1 MEAESKKDQKSRHK
15 SQNGQDNAQ
24 MLVDIKATLDQHKV
38 ASSEDHRKQK
48 SSSPSQESVSSGTG
62 GGSPRTAMAL
72 PRSGSA
78 CSDLQSRRRKLAMI
92 RKSLKPFA
100 HSDPGFNTTIIEK
113 ANKKY
118 LAELCALGYD
128 EASAAIALV
137 TSKNTS
143 IEAALDVLQSWTE
156 TPEKKLSAIHEN
168 PSLTASTQ
176 LPPLAT
182 KTSEVATN
190 TTNVSVGTEASSP
203 NNEKPSSGSSSP
215 QQKPSLVSIAC
226 QTEPDSQDP
235 LASVQTTQAVSLPG
249 YSTSTTRSVAVGRSS
264 SFKNGHQ
271 LPSYEDV
278 VPAATTSSNSSSVSS
293 STSKQ
298 TQAVGTNT
306 VSSAQQ
312 TTPVPEKRM
321 SPLITEFQD
330 AHVSPPPVMRNK
342 SPFVHVSPT
351 PEVRPQSYSPYS
363 VPYRNYERQYRL
375 DYPPIEEEDSSLRE
389 NTETEDSGIEE
400 EYISRRPA
408 CSPEAFKFFME
419 QHIENVVKAG
429 KQREQ
434 RRVKLEMEMVK
445 RGLDEETSEQMRK
458 ILAQKETIHLRLK
471 RAKMNKTMFE
481 TITSLGVGAFGR
493 VDLVRKTD
501 TKQLYAMKTLHKA
514 DVLQRQ
520 QVAHVKAERD
530 ILAEADSEWVVKLY
544 YSFQDQQNLYFV
556 MDYIPGGDMM
566 SLLIK
571 LGTFPEH
578 LALFY
583 TAELVMA
590 IESVHK
596 MRFIH
601 RDIKPDNIL
610 IDIDG
615 HIKLTDFGL
624 CTGFRWTHESTRYH
638 SGSSGCHKRQSSI
651 VPDVTLA
658 DRIMENCSCQ
668 EGSTKTL
675 ERRRAKAHHRCV
687 AHSLVGT
694 PNYIAPEVLRQQ
706 GYTQTCDW
714 WSVGVILYEML
725 VGQPPFYANSAAET
739 QTMIINWPQYL
750 KVPPHA
756 RLSPEA
762 RDLILR
768 LMSDPERRIGNRG
781 AQEIKGHPFF
791 KVIDWDVGIRNYEAP
806 YLPKVLYETDTSNFD
821 PPQHQMLHN
830 LTMRSR
836 DQSLPDGPNHPFF
849 DWTFRRF
856 QHDSHHPPRHAK
868 KQSKES
874 KKPQPVYV

>member
-1 MEAESKKDQKSRHK
+1 M
-15 SQNGQDNAQ
+15 
-24 MLVDIKATLDQHKV
+24 
-38 ASSEDHRKQK
+38 
-48 SSSPSQESVSSGTG
+48 
-62 GGSPRTAMAL
+62 
-72 PRSGSA
+72 
-78 CSDLQSRRRKLAMI
+78 
-92 RKSLKPFA
+92 
-100 HSDPGFNTTIIEK
+100 
-113 ANKKY
+113 
-118 LAELCALGYD
+118 
-128 EASAAIALV
+128 
-137 TSKNTS
+137 
-143 IEAALDVLQSWTE
+143 DVLQSWTE

-182 KTSEVATN
+182 KTFEAATN
-190 TTNVSVGTEASSP
+190 TINVSVGTEASP
-203 NNEKPSSGSSSP
+203 TNNEKTPPGNTSLS
-215 QQKPSLVSIAC
+215 QKPSLVSIAC
-226 QTEPDSQDP
+226 QTEPDPQDA
-235 LASVQTTQAVSLPG
+235 LSTVQTTQTVSLPG
-249 YSTSTTRSVAVGRSS
+249 YSAATRSVAVGRSS

-278 VPAATTSSNSSSVSS
+278 VPPTTTTTTSNGG
-293 STSKQ
+293 KQ
-298 TQAVGTNT
+298 TQTTNT
-306 VSSAQQ
+306 VSSTQQ
-312 TTPVPEKRM
+312 TTVVPEKRM

-330 AHVSPPPVMRNK
+330 THISPPPVMRNK

-363 VPYRNYERQYRL
+363 VPYRGYDKQYFQRL
-375 DYPPIEEEDSSLRE
+375 DYPTIEEEEDLSLRE
-389 NTETEDSGIEE
+389 STETEDSGIEE

-419 QHIENVVKAG
+419 QHIENVVKAV

-445 RGLDEETSEQMRK
+445 RGLDEDTSEQMRK

-481 TITSLGVGAFGR
+481 TINSLGVGAFGR

-651 VPDVTLA
+651 VPDIKAA
-658 DRIMENCSCQ
+658 DRLLENCTCQ

-750 KVPPHA
+750 NVPAHA
-756 RLSPEA
+756 RLTPEA
-762 RDLILR
+762 RDLVLR
-768 LMSDPERRIGNRG
+768 LMSDPERRIGNGG
-781 AQEIKGHPFF
+781 AQEIKSHPFF
-791 KVIDWDVGIRNYEAP
+791 KVIDWEVGIRNYEAP
-806 YLPKVLYETDTSNFD
+806 YIPKVLYETDTSNFD

-830 LTMRSR
+830 LTMRNR

-856 QHDSHHPPRHAK
+856 QHDSHYPQRHAK

>member
-1 MEAESKKDQKSRHK
+1 M
-15 SQNGQDNAQ
+15 
-24 MLVDIKATLDQHKV
+24 
-38 ASSEDHRKQK
+38 
-48 SSSPSQESVSSGTG
+48 
-62 GGSPRTAMAL
+62 
-72 PRSGSA
+72 
-78 CSDLQSRRRKLAMI
+78 
-92 RKSLKPFA
+92 
-100 HSDPGFNTTIIEK
+100 
-113 ANKKY
+113 
-118 LAELCALGYD
+118 
-128 EASAAIALV
+128 
-137 TSKNTS
+137 
-143 IEAALDVLQSWTE
+143 LQSWSDTSD
-156 TPEKKLSAIHEN
+156 KKQLSAIHEN
-168 PSLTASTQ
+168 PSLTASAQ

-182 KTSEVATN
+182 KTFEAATN
-190 TTNVSVGTEASSP
+190 TINVSVGTEASPPS
-203 NNEKPSSGSSSP
+203 NEKTGSGNISLSAQP
-215 QQKPSLVSIAC
+215 KPSLVSIAC
-226 QTEPDSQDP
+226 QTEPDPQDA
-235 LASVQTTQAVSLPG
+235 LATVQTTQAVSLPG
-249 YSTSTTRSVAVGRSS
+249 YSATRNVAVGRSS

-278 VPAATTSSNSSSVSS
+278 VPTATTSSGGTSSSSSSSSVV
-293 STSKQ
+293 K
-298 TQAVGTNT
+298 TQATGTNT

-312 TTPVPEKRM
+312 TTPVPERRM

-330 AHVSPPPVMRNK
+330 LHVSPPPVMRNK

-363 VPYRNYERQYRL
+363 VPYRNYERQFHKM
-375 DYPPIEEEDSSLRE
+375 DYPPIEEEDSTLRE
-389 NTETEDSGIEE
+389 STETEDSGIEE

-419 QHIENVVKAG
+419 QHIENVVKG
-429 KQREQ
+429 VKQREQ
-434 RRVKLEMEMVK
+434 RRVKLETEMVK

-638 SGSSGCHKRQSSI
+638 SGSSGAHKRQSSI
-651 VPDVTLA
+651 VPDVNAA
-658 DRIMENCSCQ
+658 DRIMENCSCHQLQ

-725 VGQPPFYANSAAET
+725 VGQPPFYASSAVET

-768 LMSDPERRIGNRG
+768 LMSDPERRIGNGG
-781 AQEIKGHPFF
+781 AREIKSHPFF
-791 KVIDWDVGIRNYEAP
+791 KVIDWEVGIRNYEAP
-806 YLPKVLYETDTSNFD
+806 YIPKVLYETDTSNFD

-830 LTMRSR
+830 LTLRNR

-856 QHDSHHPPRHAK
+856 QHDSHHPQRHAK
-868 KQSKES
+868 KQAKES